1 MLGNCSIPR
10 LHVFLKVRDGP
21 SQSRD
26 ISVFVIK
33 LLLELIDFSK
43 ELTFSELA
51 CLTHLLLFLLEQRLE
66 LVNNLSELCSLL
78 FFLFFLSATELYQFH
93 FVFIR

>member
-33 LLLELIDFSK
+33 LLLELIDFRK
-43 ELTFSELA
+43 KLTFSELA
-51 CLTHLLLFLLEQRLE
+51 CLTHLLLFFLKQRLE
-66 LVNNLSELCSLL
+66 FVNNLSKLCSLL
-78 FFLFFLSATELYQFH
+78 LFLFFLSVTELYQFH
-93 FVFIR
+93 FVVIR